1 MLNATLEAEERAITE
16 EEEKRA
22 EEISSEID
30 RIDKTIEILNRMA
43 DKMVERAEE
52 EEEETEERAEE
63 AEFADFLRGVVT
75 ENRAENLTFGD
86 NGAVVPK
93 TIAQKI
99 VKKVYDICP
108 VLEKATKYNVKGTLS
123 IPFYPLTDTEDITVG
138 FHDEFTELTSST
150 GKFSSI
156 DLTGYLV
163 GALTLVSKSLM
174 SNSQFDIVSF
184 VIDHMAYQIAR
195 FEEEKLLKG
204 ELSKIDGLSKVKN
217 VITAKANS
225 AVTADELIDLQGSIK
240 DAFQQNAIWIMSSK
254 TRTAI
259 RKLKDQN
266 GRYLLQDDATSAFG
280 NMLLGKPVYVSDNM
294 DDIGASK
301 TTIYYGDMSGLAV
314 KITEEMEI
322 QVLREKYATQHA
334 VGVVAWME
342 FDAKIENEQKIA
354 ALKMGE

>member
-30 RIDKTIEILNRMA
+30 RIDKTIEVLNKMA

-63 AEFADFLRGVVT
+63 VEFADFLRGVVT
-75 ENRAENLTFGD
+75 ENRAGNLTFGD

-93 TIAQKI
+93 TIANKI
-99 VKKVYDICP
+99 IKKVYDICP
-108 VLEKATKYNVKGTLS
+108 ILEKATKYNVKGTLS

-163 GALTLVSKSLM
+163 GALTLISKSLTN
-174 SNSQFDIVSF
+174 NSQFDIVSF
-184 VIDHMAYQIAR
+184 VIDHMAYKIAR
-195 FEEEKLLKG
+195 FVEEKLLKG
-204 ELSKIDGLSKVKN
+204 ESSKVDGLSKAKN
-217 VITAKANS
+217 VVTAKANS
-225 AVTADELIDLQGSIK
+225 TITADELIDLQGTVK
-240 DAFQQNAIWIMSSK
+240 DAFQQNAVWIMSSK
-254 TRTAI
+254 TRTAL

-294 DDIGASK
+294 EDIGASK
-301 TTIYYGDMSGLAV
+301 TVIYYGDMSGLAV
-314 KITEEMEI
+314 KVTEEMEV